1 MSDSQD
7 MNITVTNSKR
17 ETILLSAWEVFSS
30 YGFRRTSMQDIA
42 DKAGISR
49 PALYLEFNNKTDI
62 FRGLAKSVFQQNLVD
77 VSSIFKT
84 DLSLEDKLLKVLTIS
99 FSEFYQTMQNTPHG
113 DELLS
118 IKTELAGDIYLDWLC
133 DIKLAIRHGIESAV
147 SSEKI
152 VLAKSGLKAEEIAD
166 IIINTMH
173 GSKSLNTSFDD
184 LKKKAKSVV
193 KLVMASIKL

>member
-1 MSDSQD
+1 M
-7 MNITVTNSKR
+7 
-17 ETILLSAWEVFSS
+17 
-30 YGFRRTSMQDIA
+30 
-42 DKAGISR
+42 
-49 PALYLEFNNKTDI
+49 
-62 FRGLAKSVFQQNLVD
+62 
-77 VSSIFKT
+77 
-84 DLSLEDKLLKVLTIS
+84 SLEDKLLKVLTIS